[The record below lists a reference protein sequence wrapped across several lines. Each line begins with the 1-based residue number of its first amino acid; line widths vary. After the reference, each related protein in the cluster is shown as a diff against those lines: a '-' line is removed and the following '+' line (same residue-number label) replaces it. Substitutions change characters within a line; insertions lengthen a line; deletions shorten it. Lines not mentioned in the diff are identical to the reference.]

1 MKRQKWRLDSRSLL
15 FLIHVQRFV
24 FLFLDGKT
32 LPPAILPPL
41 RWIENNLG
49 EVECHVF
56 PFFGLKKGHVL
67 LQHPLISRSFHE
79 DHSHS
84 FRPPSPYQP
93 LSSRRLN
100 NEWRLNI
107 LLFEN
112 RFQPGIGDKIR
123 SIGFRT
129 VPWPK
134 KRIVWIFLDNALF
147 RKQFLRCHFS
157 EA

>member
-1 MKRQKWRLDSRSLL
+1 MCNDLFFSSSMEKPSHRQYYPHFGGLRTIWVRSSVTFSRSSGSRKVTCSSST
-15 FLIHVQRFV
+15 HS
-24 FLFLDGKT
+24 
-32 LPPAILPPL
+32 
-41 RWIENNLG
+41 
-49 EVECHVF
+49 
-56 PFFGLKKGHVL
+56 
-67 LQHPLISRSFHE
+67 ISRSFHE